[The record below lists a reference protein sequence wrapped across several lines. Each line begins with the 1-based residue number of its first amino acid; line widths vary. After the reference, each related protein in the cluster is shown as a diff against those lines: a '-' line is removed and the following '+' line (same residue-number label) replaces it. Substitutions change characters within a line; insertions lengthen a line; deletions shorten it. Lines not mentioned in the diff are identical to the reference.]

1 MKKVFTK
8 QMEPVIY
15 FRFQNNVLMY
25 IGETHDLRNGRPFR
39 TASEITLC
47 NKKSLKNEKSFR
59 KKDRNGNIYETY
71 IGDYD
76 KVITIKAS
84 RDVNRRRYWEASLI
98 IKLQPFQQNI
108 KYYNSRL
115 KRKNFSVNEK
125 EQIEMEKTKKW
136 EVFKKNN
143 KKKIIKIL
151 LTKKLYA
158 LKNLISAEK
167 CLRLVRQERNPTS
180 NEL

>member
-1 MKKVFTK
+1 MKKVFAK

-25 IGETHDLRNGRPFR
+25 IGETHDLRTGRPFR
-39 TASEITLC
+39 TESEITIG
-47 NKKSLKNEKSFR
+47 NKY
-59 KKDRNGNIYETY
+59 KKTDRTGNLYKTY

-84 RDVNRRRYWEASLI
+84 RDINRRKYWEASLI
-98 IKLQPFQQNI
+98 IKLQPLRQNI

-115 KRKNFSVNEK
+115 KRKDLSANEK
-125 EQIEMEKTKKW
+125 EQIKMEKTKKW
-136 EVFKKNN
+136 EVFSKNN

-158 LKNLISAEK
+158 LKNLVSAEK
-167 CLRLVRQERNPTS
+167 CLRSVRKERNPTS